1 MNLRLASVP
10 ALTALTLLIT
20 GCGALTDDDQSPT
33 ASEQKTHKP
42 GRGHGASGTP
52 SDSTAPATSSTDEP
66 SGETV
71 TVPAYFVGETPQGP
85 RLYREFRS
93 VDAADPLAAAAAL
106 VTGGKTLDPDYR
118 TLFPGGAFASVSYD
132 EGAGVITAELPDDGW
147 TTPADGMSS
156 SDAKLAVQQLVHTLQ
171 GVVQSRASLVVTLGG
186 SPVSLFGIDT
196 GGGGVRN
203 ADPLKTLALVNITTP
218 EEGATVSGTFT
229 ASGVA
234 SSFEANV
241 PWEVREAGGGPVVM
255 DGFATAEGWMDKLYP
270 WETKI
275 DVSMLSPGTYEF
287 VARTDDPSDGEGAG
301 PTEDTKTFTVE

>member
-1 MNLRLASVP
+1 MNLRRATVP
-10 ALTALTLLIT
+10 ALTALTLLMG
-20 GCGALTDDDQSPT
+20 GCGTLTDDDQSPT
-33 ASEQKTHKP
+33 ASEQKTRKP
-42 GRGHGASGTP
+42 GKGHGASGTP

-71 TVPAYFVGETPQGP
+71 TVPAYFVGEAPQGP

-132 EGAGVITAELPDDGW
+132 EAAGVITAELPDDGW

-156 SDAKLAVQQLVHTLQ
+156 ADARLAVQQLVYTLQ
-171 GVVQSRASLVVTLGG
+171 GVAQSRASLVVTLGG
-186 SPVSLFGIDT
+186 DPVPLFGIDT
-196 GGGGVRN
+196 ADGVRN

-241 PWEVREAGGGPVVM
+241 PWEVREAVGGPVVM

-275 DVSMLSPGTYEF
+275 DVSMLAPGTYEF